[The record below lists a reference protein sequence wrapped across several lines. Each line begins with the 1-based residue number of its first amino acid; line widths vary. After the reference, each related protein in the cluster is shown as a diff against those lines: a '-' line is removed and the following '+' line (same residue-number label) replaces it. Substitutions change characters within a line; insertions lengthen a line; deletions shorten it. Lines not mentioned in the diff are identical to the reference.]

1 MALDK
6 FISSVKTEGLARN
19 SRFRVVLSL
28 PAAIRSSANFN
39 QELEKV
45 LLYCDTAS
53 LPGLSLSTTQSRTFG
68 EFREIPYEKTF
79 EPLNLTFYVDVNMT
93 VKYMFDAWL
102 AYIINPSTKTVSY
115 YKNYVVPIDIY
126 VEDIMNNT
134 KYQCRM
140 NESYPK
146 SVGAIALDYS
156 SRDIMKLSVSF
167 AYRNF
172 DTIRVSSS
180 NNVSSDPIQVPK
192 TYFQEFKAFQ
202 GRFNDF
208 NNVFQNDVIQRVEQ
222 NIDTELGYNISV

>member
-6 FISSVKTEGLARN
+6 FISSVKTEGLARS
-19 SRFRVVLSL
+19 SRFRVLLSL
-28 PAAIRSSANFN
+28 PAAIRSAANFN

-53 LPGLSLSTTQSRTFG
+53 LPGISLTTTQSRTYG
-68 EFREIPYEKTF
+68 EFREIPYEKAF
-79 EPLNLTFYVDVNMT
+79 EPLNLTFYVDSNMT

-102 AYIINPSTKTVSY
+102 SHIINPSTKIVSY
-115 YKNYVVPIDIY
+115 YKSYVVPIDIY

-134 KYQCRM
+134 KYHCRM
-140 NESYPK
+140 NEAYPK
-146 SVGAIALDYS
+146 TVGSITLDYS
-156 SRDIMKLSVSF
+156 SRDIMKLSVTF

-180 NNVSSDPIQVPK
+180 NVSSEPVQVPK
-192 TYFQEFKAFQ
+192 TYFQQFKTFQ

-208 NNVFQNDVIQRVEQ
+208 NNVFQNDSIQRVEQ